1 LEYHDLKG
9 SIMNEN
15 PRDPEKDLL
24 GIDQVSKLLDVP
36 VATLRYWRHLGKGP
50 KSFKVGRRIRYWRQD
65 VLEWLNSEIEGDP
78 HAA

>member
-1 LEYHDLKG
+1 LEYHDHERNA
-9 SIMNEN
+9 MNDN

-24 GIDQVSKLLDVP
+24 GIDDVSKLLNTP

-65 VLEWLNSEIEGDP
+65 VLDWLDSEIKGDP